1 MGSEA
6 EVSGHS
12 SGAHRF
18 SISAYLCC
26 SCAIDIK
33 NRRFCA
39 RKFELLF
46 FSVVYADAAVKAL
59 FAGILLI

>member
-1 MGSEA
+1 MGSEG

-18 SISAYLCC
+18 SISAYLSCP
-26 SCAIDIK
+26 CAIDIE
-33 NRRFCA
+33 NRRLRA

-46 FSVVYADAAVKAL
+46 FSVVYTDAAVKAL